1 MKVKVLVTQSCPPLC
16 DPMDCSPPGSSVNG
30 ILQARILEWVAIPIE
45 TEFCQAERKRNGIQE
60 REEVGGLEPIS
71 SGVKGH
77 GCIWEMPADLC
88 G

>member
-1 MKVKVLVTQSCPPLC
+1 M
-16 DPMDCSPPGSSVNG
+16 
-30 ILQARILEWVAIPIE
+30 EWGAIPIE

-60 REEVGGLEPIS
+60 RGEVGGLEPIS